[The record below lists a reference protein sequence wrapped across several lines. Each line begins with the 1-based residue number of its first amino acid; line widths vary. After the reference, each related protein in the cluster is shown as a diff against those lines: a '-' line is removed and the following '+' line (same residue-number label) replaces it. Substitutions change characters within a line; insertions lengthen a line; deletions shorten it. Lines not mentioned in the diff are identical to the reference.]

1 MQRVAT
7 TEIAGNASLPP
18 VYGYTGF
25 PEGFEDHA
33 MRYPRIISGT
43 TLAALLA
50 GSFAI
55 AGTTPRQ
62 TGPQPGA
69 TPAATAWRTGAVESL
84 AALQNADALITAAA
98 LAQSL
103 PGGAGKS
110 LKLLDRAVAIAPQA
124 ADIGLLDVIH
134 CSSQPGCDVLKRE
147 TRMHGIDPH
156 NGDVWIAALH
166 DASAHADQ
174 TRIDEALSKM
184 AHSVHFNFYF
194 ASLGRRFIA
203 GLNRV
208 PTPPID
214 LENHASTTEEQ
225 RQIQAMSMVVALV
238 MPPLQDLVHACQP
251 GLTTS
256 DARRKT
262 CRDIA
267 TSMEHGDSLIANM
280 VGLRLHEWTARD
292 AGDRA
297 EALAQRRRLQWR
309 MNQLSA
315 IAGTPALPP
324 AKEVATMLAHEREAD
339 SIDAML
345 VDAGKPLDPPT
356 NWQPP
361 QPQGAR
367 PPSSL

>member
-1 MQRVAT
+1 
-7 TEIAGNASLPP
+7 
-18 VYGYTGF
+18 
-25 PEGFEDHA
+25 

-43 TLAALLA
+43 ILAAGLLA

-62 TGPQPGA
+62 PNPQPG
-69 TPAATAWRTGAVESL
+69 TAAAAAAWRTGAVESL
-84 AALQNADALITAAA
+84 AALQDADALITAAA

-110 LKLLDRAVAIAPQA
+110 LDLLDRAVAIAPRA

-134 CSSQPGCDVLKRE
+134 CSSQPGCDVLNRE
-147 TRMHGIDPH
+147 SRIRGIDPH
-156 NGDVWIAALH
+156 NGDAWMAALH
-166 DASAHADQ
+166 DASTHSDQ

-184 AHSVHFNFYF
+184 ARSTHFNFYF

-208 PTPPID
+208 STPPGD
-214 LENHASTTEEQ
+214 PADQADTPEAQ
-225 RQIQAMSMVVALV
+225 RQVQAMSMVAALA
-238 MPPLQDLVHACQP
+238 MPALQDLVHACQP
-251 GLTTS
+251 GSTAS

-267 TSMEHGDSLIANM
+267 TSMEHGDSVIANM

-292 AGDRA
+292 ADDRA

-315 IAGTPALPP
+315 IAGTPALPS
-324 AKEVATMLAHEREAD
+324 AKEVAAMLVHEREVD

-345 VDAGKPLDPPT
+345 ADAGKPLDPPAG
-356 NWQPP
+356 WQPP
-361 QPQGAR
+361 PPRGAR
-367 PPSSL
+367 PPSSP